1 MAAALTEF
9 LYGTT
14 VLIIYLGVYYF
25 LIYNLLNTF
34 ILIMAAR
41 WIFRQHLGLSK
52 YIFSRLKQSRFLP
65 GVSMI
70 MPAHNEEETAVK
82 SARFMLFVD
91 YPLFEVIIVNDGST
105 DGTMQYLIEAYQLES
120 VPVDYNQAI
129 SSKPIKA
136 IYRSRVFP
144 NLTVIDKEQGGKS
157 DALLK
162 IMQPVINKPAE
173 VIASGGVVRIAEGIE
188 ERGGRIIG
196 VKTPNRIISLTQVV
210 EYLRAFLW
218 GRIGFS
224 AINSLLIISGAFGLF
239 RRDAVVEVGGYSTKH
254 IGEDMELIA
263 RLHKL
268 FCDKKRKYQ
277 IAFLPDPVCW
287 THGPTD
293 YKTLYKQRTR
303 WQRGLGQV
311 LFTHRGLLF
320 NPHYKTVGWC
330 SFPHFVFFEFLG
342 PLFELLVYL
351 TIPLAIFL
359 KLISPQMIVI
369 LFLSIF
375 VFTLSVTLATV
386 VLDQLAF
393 PHFTRVRDIVKIMAG
408 AVIETFVIR
417 FFQTCWKAYAVLT
430 LFFRWKRKW

>member
-188 ERGGRIIG
+188 GRGGGIIW
-196 VKTPNRIISLTQVV
+196 VITPNRLISLT
-210 EYLRAFLW
+210 R
-218 GRIGFS
+218 S
-224 AINSLLIISGAFGLF
+224 
-239 RRDAVVEVGGYSTKH
+239 
-254 IGEDMELIA
+254 
-263 RLHKL
+263 
-268 FCDKKRKYQ
+268 
-277 IAFLPDPVCW
+277 
-287 THGPTD
+287 
-293 YKTLYKQRTR
+293 
-303 WQRGLGQV
+303 
-311 LFTHRGLLF
+311 
-320 NPHYKTVGWC
+320 
-330 SFPHFVFFEFLG
+330 
-342 PLFELLVYL
+342 
-351 TIPLAIFL
+351 
-359 KLISPQMIVI
+359 
-369 LFLSIF
+369 
-375 VFTLSVTLATV
+375 
-386 VLDQLAF
+386 
-393 PHFTRVRDIVKIMAG
+393 
-408 AVIETFVIR
+408 
-417 FFQTCWKAYAVLT
+417 
-430 LFFRWKRKW
+430 